1 MENKEFK
8 KLFSQIAEELGF
20 KEISKKLYVMSKND
34 LNAYI
39 DLQKSVYDADSYY
52 FNFGF
57 TVDCDPFDVK
67 HVPGYLVFGR
77 LEVGGKILFE
87 PRNLADIESV
97 KIEIISQLNSTVKI
111 AIDYDLLEF
120 YERNPKFKALI
131 WPTLQPYVNRL
142 KNKKLSSNKDSH
154 AI

>member
-8 KLFSQIAEELGF
+8 KLFSQIAEEMGF
-20 KEISKKLYVMSKND
+20 NEISKKLYVMSKND

-57 TVDCDPFDVK
+57 TVDCRPADTETGAD
-67 HVPGYLVFGR
+67 YLVSGR

-87 PRNLADIESV
+87 PRNLTNAEAV
-97 KIEIISQLNSTVKI
+97 RKEIISQLNSTVKI
-111 AIDYDLLEF
+111 AIDYDLSEFFNKNPEYKVQVYPKVENYLE
-120 YERNPKFKALI
+120 
-131 WPTLQPYVNRL
+131 RL
-142 KNKKLSSNKDSH
+142 KM
-154 AI
+154 IR